1 LAESG
6 LCRLEY
12 PMRFSALLAFAL
24 LLPATPGLAQGAKD
38 APAAAPLAPLTARAL
53 ASHRGV
59 YSLTLDRAR
68 ENAGIV
74 EVSGAMLYELID
86 ACESWTTRQRFSM
99 KLRNREGTELETG
112 SDYATLESMDGRTLR
127 FSLTQVTQ
135 GAVSSRVA
143 GQAELGPDGS
153 GVARYSEPE
162 AKELPTPPGTL
173 LPNTH
178 TIAALNA
185 ARAGQRLLVAP
196 IFDGTSADGAQQTTT
211 FLSPWQGPQPVPEA
225 PSLAAL
231 GSSRMRIAF
240 FEPDAEQ
247 AGGASTPSY
256 EVSLRYFENGVADD
270 MIMDFG
276 EFTVRAKLVRL
287 EEAPGGC

>member
-1 LAESG
+1 
-6 LCRLEY
+6 
-12 PMRFSALLAFAL
+12 MRFSVLLALAL
-24 LLPATPGLAQGAKD
+24 ILPATPGLTQGAKD
-38 APAAAPLAPLTARAL
+38 APTAATAPLAPLTARAL

-74 EVSGAMLYELID
+74 DVSGAMLFELID
-86 ACESWTTRQRFSM
+86 ACESWTTRQRFTM
-99 KLRNREGTELETG
+99 TLRNREGTELETG

-135 GAVSSRVA
+135 GVVSSRVV

-162 AKELPTPPGTL
+162 VKELPIPPGTL

-178 TIAALNA
+178 TIATLNA

-196 IFDGTSADGAQQTTT
+196 IFDGTTADGAQQTTT
-211 FLSPWQGPQPVPEA
+211 VMSPWQGPQPVPEA
-225 PSLAAL
+225 PSLSTL

-240 FEPDAEQ
+240 FEPDGEQ
-247 AGGASTPSY
+247 AGGARTPSY

-276 EFTVRAKLVRL
+276 DFTVRAKLMKL
-287 EEAPGGC
+287 EDAPGGC

>member
-1 LAESG
+1 
-6 LCRLEY
+6 
-12 PMRFSALLAFAL
+12 MRFSALLALAL
-24 LLPATPGLAQGAKD
+24 ILPAAPGLTQGAKD
-38 APAAAPLAPLTARAL
+38 APAATAPLAPLTARAL

-74 EVSGAMLYELID
+74 DVSGAMLFELID
-86 ACESWTTRQRFSM
+86 VCESWTTRQRFTM
-99 KLRNREGTELETG
+99 TLRNREGTELETG

-135 GAVSSRVA
+135 GAVSSRVV

-162 AKELPTPPGTL
+162 VKELPIPAGTL

-196 IFDGTSADGAQQTTT
+196 IFDGTTADGAQQTTT
-211 FLSPWQGPQPVPEA
+211 VMSPWQGPQPVPEA
-225 PSLAAL
+225 PSLSTL

-240 FEPDAEQ
+240 FEPDGEQ
-247 AGGASTPSY
+247 AGGARTPSY

-276 EFTVRAKLVRL
+276 DFTVRAKLMKL
-287 EEAPGGC
+287 EDAPGGC

>member
-1 LAESG
+1 
-6 LCRLEY
+6 
-12 PMRFSALLAFAL
+12 MRFSALLALAL
-24 LLPATPGLAQGAKD
+24 ILPATPGLTQGAKD
-38 APAAAPLAPLTARAL
+38 APTAATAPLAPLTARAL

-74 EVSGAMLYELID
+74 DVSGAMLFELID
-86 ACESWTTRQRFSM
+86 ACESWTTRQRFTM
-99 KLRNREGTELETG
+99 TLRNREGTELETG

-127 FSLTQVTQ
+127 FSLTQVTR
-135 GAVSSRVA
+135 GVVSSRVV

-162 AKELPTPPGTL
+162 VKELPIPPGTL

-196 IFDGTSADGAQQTTT
+196 IFDGTTADGAQQTTT
-211 FLSPWQGPQPVPEA
+211 VMSPWQGPQPVPEA
-225 PSLAAL
+225 PSLSTL

-240 FEPDAEQ
+240 FEPDGEQ
-247 AGGASTPSY
+247 AGGARTPSY

-276 EFTVRAKLVRL
+276 DFTVRAKLMKL

>member
-1 LAESG
+1 
-6 LCRLEY
+6 
-12 PMRFSALLAFAL
+12 MRFSALLVFTL
-24 LLPATPGLAQGAKD
+24 MLPASPGLAQGPKD
-38 APAAAPLAPLTARAL
+38 APSASGPLAPLTARAL
-53 ASHRGV
+53 ASHRAI
-59 YSLTLDRAR
+59 YDLTLDRAR

-99 KLRNREGTELETG
+99 TLRIREGTELETG
-112 SDYATLESMDGRTLR
+112 SDYATLESMDGRSLR

-135 GAVSSRVA
+135 GAVNSRVV

-153 GVARYSEPE
+153 GIARYSEPE
-162 AKELPTPPGTL
+162 AKELPIPPGTL

-211 FLSPWQGPQPVPEA
+211 VLAPWQGPQPVTEA
-225 PSLAAL
+225 PSLSSL
-231 GSSRMRIAF
+231 GSARMRIAF
-240 FEPDAEQ
+240 FEPDAVQ
-247 AGGASTPSY
+247 AGGARTPSY
-256 EVSLRYFENGVADD
+256 EVSLRYFENGVVDD

-276 EFTVRAKLVRL
+276 DFTVRAKLIRL

>member
-1 LAESG
+1 
-6 LCRLEY
+6 
-12 PMRFSALLAFAL
+12 MRFSALLALAL
-24 LLPATPGLAQGAKD
+24 ILPATPGLTQGAKD
-38 APAAAPLAPLTARAL
+38 APAATAPLAPLTARAL
-53 ASHRGV
+53 ASHCGI
-59 YSLTLDRAR
+59 YTLMLDRAR
-68 ENAGIV
+68 ENAAIV
-74 EVSGAMLYELID
+74 DVSGAMLFELID
-86 ACESWTTRQRFSM
+86 ACESWASRQRFTM
-99 KLRNREGTELETG
+99 TLRNREGTELETG
-112 SDYATLESMDGRTLR
+112 SDYATLESMDGRNLR

-135 GAVSSRVA
+135 GAVRSRVA
-143 GQAELGPDGS
+143 GQAELTADGS

-162 AKELPTPPGTL
+162 VKELPIPPGTL

-196 IFDGTSADGAQQTTT
+196 IFDGTTADGAQQTTT
-211 FLSPWQGPQPVPEA
+211 VLSPWQGPQPVPEA
-225 PSLAAL
+225 PSLSTL

-240 FEPDAEQ
+240 FEPDGEQ
-247 AGGASTPSY
+247 AGGARTPSY

-276 EFTVRAKLVRL
+276 DFTVRAKLVRL

>member
-1 LAESG
+1 
-6 LCRLEY
+6 
-12 PMRFSALLAFAL
+12 MRFFALLALAL
-24 LLPATPGLAQGAKD
+24 ILPAAPGLTQGAKD
-38 APAAAPLAPLTARAL
+38 APAATAPLAPLTARAL

-59 YSLTLDRAR
+59 YTLTLDRAR

-74 EVSGAMLYELID
+74 DVSGAMLFELID
-86 ACESWTTRQRFSM
+86 ACESWTTRQRFTM
-99 KLRNREGTELETG
+99 TLRNREGTELETG

-135 GAVSSRVA
+135 GAVSSRVV

-162 AKELPTPPGTL
+162 VKELPIPPGTL

-178 TIAALNA
+178 TIATLNA

-196 IFDGTSADGAQQTTT
+196 IFDGTTADGAQQTTT
-211 FLSPWQGPQPVPEA
+211 VMSPWQGPQPVPEA
-225 PSLAAL
+225 PSLSTL

-240 FEPDAEQ
+240 FEPDGEQ
-247 AGGASTPSY
+247 AGGARTPSY

-276 EFTVRAKLVRL
+276 DFTVRAKLMKL

>member
-1 LAESG
+1 
-6 LCRLEY
+6 
-12 PMRFSALLAFAL
+12 MRFSALLALAL
-24 LLPATPGLAQGAKD
+24 ILPATPGLTQGAKD
-38 APAAAPLAPLTARAL
+38 APTAAAPLAPLTARAL
-53 ASHRGV
+53 ASHRGI
-59 YSLTLDRAR
+59 YDLTLDRAR

-86 ACESWTTRQRFSM
+86 ACESWTTRQRFTM
-99 KLRNREGTELETG
+99 TLRNREGTELETG
-112 SDYATLESMDGRTLR
+112 SDYSTLESMDGRTLR

-143 GQAELGPDGS
+143 GQAELGADGS

-162 AKELPTPPGTL
+162 AKELPIPPGTL

-211 FLSPWQGPQPVPEA
+211 FLSPWQAPQPVPEA
-225 PSLAAL
+225 PSLSTL

-240 FEPDAEQ
+240 FEPGADQ

-256 EVSLRYFENGVADD
+256 EVSLRYFENGVAND

-276 EFTVRAKLVRL
+276 DFTVRAKLVRL

>member
-1 LAESG
+1 
-6 LCRLEY
+6 
-12 PMRFSALLAFAL
+12 MRVSALLALAL
-24 LLPATPGLAQGAKD
+24 ILPATPGLTQGTKD
-38 APAAAPLAPLTARAL
+38 APAAAPLTARAL
-53 ASHRGV
+53 ASHRGI
-59 YSLTLDRAR
+59 YELSLDRAR
-68 ENAGIV
+68 ENAGIID
-74 EVSGAMLYELID
+74 VSGAMLFELID
-86 ACESWTTRQRFSM
+86 ACESWASRQRFTM
-99 KLRNREGTELETG
+99 TLRNREGTELETG
-112 SDYATLESMDGRTLR
+112 SDYATLESMDGRNLR

-135 GAVSSRVA
+135 GAVSSRVV
-143 GQAELGPDGS
+143 GQAELVADGS

-162 AKELPTPPGTL
+162 AKELPIPPGTL

-225 PSLAAL
+225 PSLSTL

-240 FEPDAEQ
+240 FEPGAEQ

-276 EFTVRAKLVRL
+276 EFTVRAKLIRL

>member
-1 LAESG
+1 
-6 LCRLEY
+6 
-12 PMRFSALLAFAL
+12 MRFSALLALAL
-24 LLPATPGLAQGAKD
+24 ILPATPGLTQGAKD
-38 APAAAPLAPLTARAL
+38 APAAATAPLAPLTARAL

-74 EVSGAMLYELID
+74 DVSGAMLFELID
-86 ACESWTTRQRFSM
+86 ACESWTTRQRFTM
-99 KLRNREGTELETG
+99 TLRNREGTELETG

-135 GAVSSRVA
+135 GAVSSRVV

-162 AKELPTPPGTL
+162 VKELPIPPGTL

-196 IFDGTSADGAQQTTT
+196 IFDGTTADGAQQTTT
-211 FLSPWQGPQPVPEA
+211 VMSPWQGPQPVPEA
-225 PSLAAL
+225 PSLSTL

-240 FEPDAEQ
+240 FEPDGEQ
-247 AGGASTPSY
+247 AGGARTPSY

-276 EFTVRAKLVRL
+276 DFTVRAKLMKL

>member
-1 LAESG
+1 
-6 LCRLEY
+6 
-12 PMRFSALLAFAL
+12 MRFSALLALAL
-24 LLPATPGLAQGAKD
+24 ILPATPGLAQGPKD
-38 APAAAPLAPLTARAL
+38 APAATPLAPLTARAL
-53 ASHRGV
+53 ASHRGI
-59 YSLTLDRAR
+59 YDLTLDRAR

-86 ACESWTTRQRFSM
+86 ACESWATRQRFSM
-99 KLRNREGTELETG
+99 TLRNREGTELETG

-143 GQAELGPDGS
+143 GQAELAADGS
-153 GVARYSEPE
+153 GTVRYSESE
-162 AKELPTPPGTL
+162 TRELPLPPGTL

-211 FLSPWQGPQPVPEA
+211 FLSPCQGPQPVPEA
-225 PSLAAL
+225 PSLSTL
-231 GSSRMRIAF
+231 GSARMRIAF
-240 FEPDAEQ
+240 FEPGADQ

-256 EVSLRYFENGVADD
+256 EVSLRYFENGVADE

-276 EFTVRAKLVRL
+276 DFTVRAKLVKL

>member
-1 LAESG
+1 
-6 LCRLEY
+6 
-12 PMRFSALLAFAL
+12 
-24 LLPATPGLAQGAKD
+24 
-38 APAAAPLAPLTARAL
+38 
-53 ASHRGV
+53 
-59 YSLTLDRAR
+59 
-68 ENAGIV
+68 
-74 EVSGAMLYELID
+74 MLFELID

-99 KLRNREGTELETG
+99 TLRNREGTELETG

-153 GVARYSEPE
+153 GIARYSEPE
-162 AKELPTPPGTL
+162 AKELPIPPGTL

-196 IFDGTSADGAQQTTT
+196 IFDGTTADGAQQTTT

-225 PSLAAL
+225 PSLSTL
-231 GSSRMRIAF
+231 GSARMRIAF

-276 EFTVRAKLVRL
+276 DFTVRAKLVRL

>member
-1 LAESG
+1 
-6 LCRLEY
+6 
-12 PMRFSALLAFAL
+12 MRFSALLALAL

-53 ASHRGV
+53 ASHRGI
-59 YSLTLDRAR
+59 YELRLDRAR

-86 ACESWTTRQRFSM
+86 ACESWATRQRFSM
-99 KLRNREGTELETG
+99 TLRNREGTELETG

-143 GQAELGPDGS
+143 GQAELAADGS
-153 GVARYSEPE
+153 GTVRYSESE
-162 AKELPTPPGTL
+162 TRELPLPTGTL

-211 FLSPWQGPQPVPEA
+211 FLSPWQGPQPVA
-225 PSLAAL
+225 NLPSLSAL

-276 EFTVRAKLVRL
+276 DFTVRARLVRL
-287 EEAPGGC
+287 EDAPGGC

>member
-1 LAESG
+1 
-6 LCRLEY
+6 
-12 PMRFSALLAFAL
+12 MRFSALLALAL
-24 LLPATPGLAQGAKD
+24 ILPATPGLTQGAKD
-38 APAAAPLAPLTARAL
+38 APAASTPLAPLTARAL
-53 ASHRGV
+53 ASHRGI

-68 ENAGIV
+68 ENAAIV
-74 EVSGAMLYELID
+74 DVSGAMLFELID
-86 ACESWTTRQRFSM
+86 ACESWASRQRFTM
-99 KLRNREGTELETG
+99 TLRNREGTELETG
-112 SDYATLESMDGRTLR
+112 SDYATLESMDGRNLR

-135 GAVSSRVA
+135 GAVRSRVA
-143 GQAELGPDGS
+143 GQAELTADGS

-162 AKELPTPPGTL
+162 VKELPIPPGTL

-196 IFDGTSADGAQQTTT
+196 IFDGTTADGAQQTTT
-211 FLSPWQGPQPVPEA
+211 VMSPWQGPQPVPEA
-225 PSLAAL
+225 PSLSTL

-240 FEPDAEQ
+240 FEPDGEQ
-247 AGGASTPSY
+247 AGGARTPSY

-276 EFTVRAKLVRL
+276 DFTVRAKLMKL
-287 EEAPGGC
+287 EDAPGGC

>member
-1 LAESG
+1 
-6 LCRLEY
+6 
-12 PMRFSALLAFAL
+12 MRFSALLALAL
-24 LLPATPGLAQGAKD
+24 ILPATPGLTQGAKD
-38 APAAAPLAPLTARAL
+38 APAATAPLAPLTARAL
-53 ASHRGV
+53 ASHRGI
-59 YSLTLDRAR
+59 YALTLDRAR
-68 ENAGIV
+68 ENATIV
-74 EVSGAMLYELID
+74 DVSGAMLFEIID
-86 ACESWTTRQRFSM
+86 ACESWASRQRFTM
-99 KLRNREGTELETG
+99 TLRNREGTELETG
-112 SDYATLESMDGRTLR
+112 SDYATLESMDGRNLR
-127 FSLTQVTQ
+127 FSLTHMRQ

-143 GQAELGPDGS
+143 GQAELTADGS

-162 AKELPTPPGTL
+162 VKELPIPPGTL

-196 IFDGTSADGAQQTTT
+196 IFDGTTADGAQQTTT
-211 FLSPWQGPQPVPEA
+211 VLSPWQGPQPVPEA
-225 PSLAAL
+225 PSLSAL

-276 EFTVRAKLVRL
+276 DFTVRAKLMKL
-287 EEAPGGC
+287 EDAPGGC

>member
-1 LAESG
+1 
-6 LCRLEY
+6 
-12 PMRFSALLAFAL
+12 MRFSALLALAL
-24 LLPATPGLAQGAKD
+24 ILPAAPGLAQGLKD
-38 APAAAPLAPLTARAL
+38 APAAAAPLAPLTARAL
-53 ASHRGV
+53 TSHRGI
-59 YSLTLDRAR
+59 YELSLDRAR
-68 ENAGIV
+68 ENSTIV

-86 ACESWTTRQRFSM
+86 VCESWTTRQRFS
-99 KLRNREGTELETG
+99 LTIRNREGTELETG

-127 FSLTQVTQ
+127 FSLVQVTQ

-143 GQAELGPDGS
+143 GQAELGADGS
-153 GVARYSEPE
+153 GIARYSEPE
-162 AKELPTPPGTL
+162 AQELPIPPGTL

-211 FLSPWQGPQPVPEA
+211 FLSPWQGPQPIAEA
-225 PSLAAL
+225 PSLSTL

-256 EVSLRYFENGVADD
+256 EVSLRYFENGVAND

-276 EFTVRAKLVRL
+276 DFTVRAKLVRL
-287 EEAPGGC
+287 EDAPGGC

>member
-1 LAESG
+1 
-6 LCRLEY
+6 
-12 PMRFSALLAFAL
+12 MRFSALLALAL
-24 LLPATPGLAQGAKD
+24 ILPATPGLTQGAKD
-38 APAAAPLAPLTARAL
+38 VPAAATAPLAPLTARAL
-53 ASHRGV
+53 ASHRGI
-59 YSLTLDRAR
+59 YTLTLDRAR

-74 EVSGAMLYELID
+74 DVSGAMLFELID
-86 ACESWTTRQRFSM
+86 ACESWTTRQRFTM
-99 KLRNREGTELETG
+99 TLRNREGTELETG

-135 GAVSSRVA
+135 GAVSSRVV

-162 AKELPTPPGTL
+162 VKELPIPPGTL

-178 TIAALNA
+178 TIATLNA

-196 IFDGTSADGAQQTTT
+196 IFDGTTADGAQQTTT
-211 FLSPWQGPQPVPEA
+211 VMSPWQGPQPVPEA
-225 PSLAAL
+225 PSLSTL

-240 FEPDAEQ
+240 FEPDGEQ
-247 AGGASTPSY
+247 AGGARTPSY

-276 EFTVRAKLVRL
+276 DFTVRAKLMKL
-287 EEAPGGC
+287 EDAPGGC

>member
-1 LAESG
+1 
-6 LCRLEY
+6 
-12 PMRFSALLAFAL
+12 MRFSALLALAL
-24 LLPATPGLAQGAKD
+24 ILPATPGLTQGAKD
-38 APAAAPLAPLTARAL
+38 APAASTPLAPLTARAL

-68 ENAGIV
+68 ENATIV
-74 EVSGAMLYELID
+74 DVSGAMLFEIID
-86 ACESWTTRQRFSM
+86 ACESWTSRQRFTM
-99 KLRNREGTELETG
+99 TLRDREGTELETG

-135 GAVSSRVA
+135 GAVRSRVA
-143 GQAELGPDGS
+143 GQAELTADGS

-162 AKELPTPPGTL
+162 VKELPIPSGTL

-196 IFDGTSADGAQQTTT
+196 IFDGTTADGAQQTTT
-211 FLSPWQGPQPVPEA
+211 VLSPWQGPQPVPEA
-225 PSLAAL
+225 PSLSTL

-240 FEPDAEQ
+240 FEPDGEQ
-247 AGGASTPSY
+247 AGGARTPSY

-276 EFTVRAKLVRL
+276 DFTVRAKLMKL
-287 EEAPGGC
+287 EDAPGGC

>member
-1 LAESG
+1 
-6 LCRLEY
+6 
-12 PMRFSALLAFAL
+12 MRFSALLAFAL

-162 AKELPTPPGTL
+162 VKELPIPPGTL

-185 ARAGQRLLVAP
+185 ARAGQRILVAP
-196 IFDGTSADGAQQTTT
+196 IFDGTSADGAQESTTV
-211 FLSPWQGPQPVPEA
+211 LAPWQGATPMPEA
-225 PSLAAL
+225 PSLASL

-240 FEPDAEQ
+240 FEPDGEQ
-247 AGGASTPSY
+247 AGGARTPSY

-276 EFTVRAKLVRL
+276 EFTVRAKLMKL
-287 EEAPGGC
+287 EDAPGGC